1 MTSDKTMDSC
11 GADVDIAYGYI
22 WSWKPGIR
30 KQHVKI
36 LIMIHGH
43 THLSYCSYRWWR
55 D

>member
-11 GADVDIAYGYI
+11 GADVDTAYGYI
-22 WSWKPGIR
+22 RSWKPGIR

-36 LIMIHGH
+36 LIHGH